1 MLPPVRRIPGQLNH
15 LRRQIHG
22 RIVGAG
28 CPPMAARSTGPD
40 PRQRLL
46 EWRPREETGRTVL
59 LIHGGGFQERG
70 PEDYLSLGPS
80 FARAGWR
87 AVAVGYR
94 LMDLRAAVAD
104 VLAAVD
110 AQEPGF
116 LATWGYSA
124 GALLSVL
131 AALERPERVG
141 AAVAAAC
148 PSDLLRFPE
157 LNPFCDPQGLARY
170 SPGRFPPA
178 AGPPI
183 FLVQGTDDRIVPAS
197 EAAELAAH
205 HPAVDLRWLPGGGH
219 SLRWPPLG
227 AAAARREMRTWLE
240 HRAAEAAVNSPS

>member
-46 EWRPREETGRTVL
+46 EWRPREETGRTEP

-94 LMDLRAAVAD
+94 LMDLRAAV
-104 VLAAVD
+104 V
-110 AQEPGF
+110 
-116 LATWGYSA
+116 
-124 GALLSVL
+124 SVL

-183 FLVQGTDDRIVPAS
+183 FLVQGTDDRIEDAS